1 MTAKSKNIPANKTVK
16 VRGGK
21 RVGPSNL
28 EAKRAAALRQAASA
42 AETERQTT
50 GVASTVS
57 FLTFLREAVVTGV
70 IPGNPELLSTL
81 EAWEHS
87 PALHA
92 EGLSP
97 TGQRLVRDFR
107 DLLNVFSRFLSER
120 NSDELLQRFLHHVH
134 LAGRVAGVDLAIAGW
149 RARGQ
154 ERRLRGNLNSGGRGK
169 ISLWRSEAR
178 RRELFL
184 GGEHSQIAGVDVS
197 RREARQQQQRVH
209 PTEKPE
215 DRMRRGIT
223 KDAKALLRIA
233 QMLITSTDFRSI
245 LQRIQSLARKINDTA
260 RSRDVE
266 ESENES
272 QSVES
277 FESVEPE
284 IQTFKTIR
292 KPSTK
297 NIDEEL
303 AELEKEVDETEHELY
318 ATARKGA
325 LSQQRFEST
334 VEPTERNEFERQERT
349 AQDIPIPPFSTVP
362 ELPIVTEATHQP
374 REEVKPSKQA
384 KPTPATQPKPISA
397 AHDEIL
403 QEMKE
408 IFTLLAGNKAF
419 SRAIRDFYFVVL
431 RLRAKIDRADVG
443 PDVAKLV
450 EADLRY
456 DANFRAAQDELI
468 QLMERLAGGASLTP
482 VIENLK
488 AVREEVRNDYEL
500 RDFFGDWRA
509 FLKRCTGP
517 DGTKYLNSEEYA
529 RRGNFL
535 LNRTEN
541 YLRPSGQ
548 YRSHMDEA
556 YEALDA
562 FTDGLRHDKLAKEL
576 GGKLT
581 KLVKEDLIGAA
592 RGERVSLR
600 TLLSTSALLR
610 PDLLNDI
617 RFHLLPRIIKSMQS
631 IPLPRIEIVSG
642 GTVLVL
648 EDVIIPADALVPMQV
663 ELITSS
669 HLTMNPKSRLFRRT
683 SVPAPEPGHRV
694 EGVQG
699 GVELKL
705 SSIAGQVRNVR
716 FTLDR
721 HEGWPQFSDQGL
733 ADLRIGGKGLTVFV
747 DLISHPAS
755 EVSGRSDLRSSL
767 LPAALVAHRVK
778 VRIDKL
784 SLNLH
789 DSLHDG
795 MYRVFN
801 PLIGSMVKRQIES
814 TIRDQI
820 LNVVDSVDGLLDRL
834 SQSVVNQ

>member
-1 MTAKSKNIPANKTVK
+1 MTAKTKNIPPSKTVK
-16 VRGGK
+16 VRGK
-21 RVGPSNL
+21 RIGPSNV

-42 AETERQTT
+42 AETERQAT

-57 FLTFLREAVVTGV
+57 FFAFLREAVVTGV
-70 IPGNPELLSTL
+70 IPGNAELLSTIDTW
-81 EAWEHS
+81 ASS
-87 PALHA
+87 PALRA

-97 TGQRLVRDFR
+97 TGQRLVRDFK
-107 DLLNVFSRFLSER
+107 DLLSIFGRFLRER

-149 RARGQ
+149 RARGKQ
-154 ERRLRGNLNSGGRGK
+154 RRLNGALSAGGRGK
-169 ISLWRSEAR
+169 ISLWRSATKKK
-178 RRELFL
+178 ELFI
-184 GGEHSQIAGVDVS
+184 GGEHSKIAGIDVS
-197 RREARQQQQRVH
+197 RRQEGRSSSQREVH
-209 PTEKPE
+209 PETERPE
-215 DRMRRGIT
+215 EHMKRGIV

-233 QMLITSTDFRSI
+233 QMLITSTDFRAV
-245 LQRIQSLARKINDTA
+245 LQRIQTLARKINDNA
-260 RSRDVE
+260 RARDQV
-266 ESENES
+266 
-272 QSVES
+272 
-277 FESVEPE
+277 VEPE
-284 IQTFKTIR
+284 ETYEYSEAEEEEGFEEEAEPLQQQQQPTSR
-292 KPSTK
+292 S
-297 NIDEEL
+297 IDSEL
-303 AELEKEVDETEHELY
+303 ADLEKQVEGTTSELY
-318 ATARKGA
+318 STARQGA
-325 LSQQRFEST
+325 LSQQREDSSPH
-334 VEPTERNEFERQERT
+334 EQQRQQPLQYERT
-349 AQDIPIPPFSTVP
+349 EQDIPIPPFSAVP
-362 ELPIVTEATHQP
+362 ELPIVSEAKQP
-374 REEVKPSKQA
+374 VLQEKQPLKRKARA
-384 KPTPATQPKPISA
+384 KPATA
-397 AHDEIL
+397 AEHEEIL
-403 QEMKE
+403 QEMKD
-408 IFTLLAGNKAF
+408 IFGLLAGNKAF

-431 RLRAKIDRADVG
+431 RLRAKIDVG
-443 PDVAKLV
+443 PDVEKMV

-468 QLMERLAGGASLTP
+468 QLMERLAGGASLSP

-488 AVREEVRNDYEL
+488 KVRDEVRTDYEL

-517 DGTKYLNSEEYA
+517 DGVRYLESEEYQK
-529 RRGNFL
+529 RGSFL

-541 YLRPSGQ
+541 YLRPSGA

-562 FTDGLRHDKLAKEL
+562 FTDGLRSDKLTRQL
-576 GGKLT
+576 GNQLT

-600 TLLSTSALLR
+600 TLLSTSTLLR

-617 RFHLLPRIIKSMQS
+617 RFFLLPRIIKSMQS

-648 EDVIIPADALVPMQV
+648 EDVIVPADALVPMQL

-669 HLTMNPKSRLFRRT
+669 HVTMNPKSRLFRKT
-683 SVPAPEPGHRV
+683 SIAAPDPRHRV

-699 GVELKL
+699 GVHLKL

-721 HEGWPQFSDQGL
+721 REGWPQFSDQGL
-733 ADLRIGGKGLTVFV
+733 ADLRIGGKGLMVLI

-755 EVSGRSDLRSSL
+755 EVSGRRDLRSSI

-784 SLNLH
+784 SLHLH

-801 PLIGSMVKRQIES
+801 PLIGSIVKRQIES
-814 TIRDQI
+814 SIRDQI
-820 LNVVDSVDGLLDRL
+820 VNVVDAVDGLLDRL
-834 SQSVVNQ
+834 SRSVVNQ